1 MSEPGE
7 TFEQTALRELR
18 EETGVNARV
27 DQLTGLY
34 YKQENDSHHIVFR
47 CSVEGRTEPTPS
59 SSEISECG
67 FFAVEQLPRPISDFT
82 IRRIRDALEAS
93 SPRSIV
99 AIEALAWLE

>member
-18 EETGVNARV
+18 EETGIDARV

-34 YKQENDSHHIVFR
+34 YKHENDSHHLVFR
-47 CSVEGRTEPTPS
+47 CSVEGSSQPTPS

-67 FFAVEQLPRPISDFT
+67 CFAVDELPRPISDFT

-99 AIEALAWLE
+99 AVEALAWLD